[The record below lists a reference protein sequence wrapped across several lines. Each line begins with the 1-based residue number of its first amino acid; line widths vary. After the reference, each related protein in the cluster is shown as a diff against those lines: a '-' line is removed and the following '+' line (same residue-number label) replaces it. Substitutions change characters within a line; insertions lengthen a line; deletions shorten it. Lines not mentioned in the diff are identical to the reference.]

1 MTVNQISEEINEVLA
16 PNELGQATT
25 IAGDPN
31 LVDEGVNFADLTI
44 TELRGIAEDF
54 IGEFIQKFINDRSF
68 EDDTFGLYRDGQE
81 FGAGFALASTKSR
94 MLAHDS
100 AVYALADANSDP
112 TAPDYTDGKF
122 YNTEF
127 DNKLYTKMAT
137 YKLKY
142 SLSDEQLKKTFK
154 DSSSIE
160 QFKAKVQLL
169 ALNSIASYNRDLA
182 KAILQKI
189 IVNASSTRKIGL
201 ATLYN
206 TTHGLSS
213 GDDGYI
219 SDGTEAINSNLDFKM
234 FVLKSILR
242 MPKQFKSYSKDK
254 YNEGVETFCRKEDVN
269 TVILEEIATM
279 FDFIKSGTYNPDY
292 LKLNNIYEI
301 DSWQNSSTALLP
313 YIASSSVHDQVK
325 EAPTTEGG
333 DPTVVNNVIAICM
346 DKYGAG
352 ITSRLNTTTSKFMPE
367 ELFTTYFMH
376 MADDFWIDT
385 RNVAVIFTLD

>member
-1 MTVNQISEEINEVLA
+1 MAVNQISEDINEILA
-16 PNELGQATT
+16 PNELGQSTT
-25 IAGDPN
+25 IPGDGAI
-31 LVDEGVNFADLTI
+31 VDEGVNFADLTI
-44 TELRGIAEDF
+44 EQLRGIAEDF
-54 IGEFIQKFINDRSF
+54 IGEFLQKFINDKKF

-81 FGAGFALASTKSR
+81 FGAGFALAATKSR

-100 AVYALADANSDP
+100 AVYALQDANSDP
-112 TAPDYTDGKF
+112 NAPDYTDGKF

-127 DNKLYTKMAT
+127 DNKLFTKIST

-142 SLSDEQLKKTFK
+142 SLSDEQLKKTFR
-154 DSSSIE
+154 DASSIE

-189 IVNASSTRKIGL
+189 ILKASTLRKVQL

-206 TTHGLSS
+206 TTHGYQV
-213 GDDGYI
+213 GDPEYVADGWA
-219 SDGTEAINSNLDFKM
+219 AINNNLDFKM

-254 YNEGVETFCRKEDVN
+254 YNEGGVETFCRKEDVN
-269 TVILEEIATM
+269 TIILEEVSTM
-279 FDFIKSGTYNPDY
+279 FDLIKSGTYNPEY
-292 LKLNNIYEI
+292 LKMNNIYEI
-301 DSWQNSSTALLP
+301 DNWQNSGTALLP
-313 YIASSSVHDQVK
+313 YIANGSVHDQVS
-325 EAPTTEGG
+325 EAVTEG

>member
-1 MTVNQISEEINEVLA
+1 MAVNQISETINEVLA
-16 PNELGQATT
+16 PNELGQANT
-25 IAGDPN
+25 IAMDGTV
-31 LVDEGVNFADLTI
+31 VDEGVNFADLTI
-44 TELRGIAEDF
+44 DQLRGYAEGF
-54 IGEFIQKFINDRSF
+54 IGEFIQKFINDRKF

-100 AVYALADANSDP
+100 AVYTLVDANTEQD
-112 TAPDYTDGKF
+112 APDYTDGRF

-142 SLSDEQLKKTFK
+142 SLSDQQLKKTFK

-189 IVNASSTRKIGL
+189 IINASSSRKIGL

-206 TTHGLSS
+206 TTHGYQQ

-219 SDGTEAINSNLDFKM
+219 SDGKSAINDNLEFKM

-242 MPKQFKSYSKDK
+242 MPKQFKSYSKNK
-254 YNEGVETFCRKEDVN
+254 YNEDVETFCRKEDVN
-269 TVILEEIATM
+269 TVVLEEISTM
-279 FDFIKSGTYNPDY
+279 FDMIKSGTYNPEY
-292 LKLNNIYEI
+292 LKMNNIYEI

-313 YIASSSVHDQVK
+313 YIATGSVHDQVK

-352 ITSRLNTTTSKFMPE
+352 ITSRLNTTSVKVVPE
-367 ELFTTYFMH
+367 ELFSTFFMH
-376 MADDFWIDT
+376 IADDFWIDT

>member
-1 MTVNQISEEINEVLA
+1 MALNQISDEINEVLA

-25 IAGDPN
+25 LGGDGK
-31 LVDEGVNFADLTI
+31 LVDEGINFADLTI
-44 TELRGIAEDF
+44 NDLKGYAEGF
-54 IGEFIQKFINDRSF
+54 ISEFIQKFINDRKF

-100 AVYALADANSDP
+100 HILDLEDDNTVQN
-112 TAPDYTDGKF
+112 APDYTDGHF

-127 DNKLYTKMAT
+127 DNKLYTKIST

-142 SLSDEQLKKTFK
+142 SLSDEQLRKTFK
-154 DSSSIE
+154 ESSSIE

-169 ALNSIASYNRDLA
+169 ALNTIASYNRDLA

-189 IVNASSTRKIGL
+189 IVNASTSRNVNLT
-201 ATLYN
+201 TLYN
-206 TTHGLSS
+206 TANGFTS
-213 GDDGYI
+213 GDEGFV
-219 SDGTEAINSNLDFKM
+219 SDGTEAIHNNLAFKM

-254 YNEGVETFCRKEDVN
+254 YNEDVETFCRKEDVN
-269 TVILEEIATM
+269 TVILEEISTM
-279 FDFIKSGTYNPDY
+279 FDLIKSGTYNPEY
-292 LKLNNIYEI
+292 LKMNNIYEI

-313 YIASSSVHDQVK
+313 YIADGSVQDQVK
-325 EAPTTEGG
+325 EAPATAGG
-333 DPTVVNNVIAICM
+333 DPTVVNHVIAICM

-352 ITSRLNTTTSKFMPE
+352 ITSRINKTTSKYVPE
-367 ELFTTYFMH
+367 EDFVTFFMH
-376 MADDFWIDT
+376 LADDFWLDT
-385 RNVAVIFTLD
+385 RNVAVIFTL